1 MPKAEY
7 HRRRA
12 EDCRLLARSCDDRQM
27 AAALSELAEHY
38 DSCANHFTDADQ
50 GQDGQMSAIA

>member
-12 EDCRLLARSCDDRQM
+12 EDCRSLARRCDDQQM
-27 AAALSELAEHY
+27 AAALGELAEHY
-38 DSCANHFTDADQ
+38 DSCAEHFADEPYN
-50 GQDGQMSAIA
+50 GGQMRSA